1 MIIMLVDDD
10 SVSSSMLAEF
20 LTKIDNR
27 VIECIDA
34 DLALRIF
41 PTEDFNMII
50 SNYKMPGINSLELL
64 HNIRNLP
71 GGRDIHTLDAMIT
84 YRYYRDGVKDLSRGL
99 AELVDKGGSQFD
111 EHIVNRVKLSLSD
124 GKTELGRGFSNVKYN
139 CR

>member
-41 PTEDFNMII
+41 PTEDFNMIV
-50 SNYKMPGINSLELL
+50 SDYKMPGTNGLELL
-64 HNIRNLP
+64 HEICPLP
-71 GGRDIHTLDAMIT
+71 M
-84 YRYYRDGVKDLSRGL
+84 LSRRSKRLIPGI
-99 AELVDKGGSQFD
+99 G
-111 EHIVNRVKLSLSD
+111 
-124 GKTELGRGFSNVKYN
+124 
-139 CR
+139 